1 MSHVQ
6 RKIKFK
12 DRVQVLEFKK
22 KQFVANLLKC
32 AEEPEEDITDVQKGV
47 GVMFCSLLLLF
58 FYLIYFFVP

>member
-1 MSHVQ
+1 MTYVQ

-32 AEEPEEDITDVQKGV
+32 AKKDIPLYEGESEYTK
-47 GVMFCSLLLLF
+47 
-58 FYLIYFFVP
+58 